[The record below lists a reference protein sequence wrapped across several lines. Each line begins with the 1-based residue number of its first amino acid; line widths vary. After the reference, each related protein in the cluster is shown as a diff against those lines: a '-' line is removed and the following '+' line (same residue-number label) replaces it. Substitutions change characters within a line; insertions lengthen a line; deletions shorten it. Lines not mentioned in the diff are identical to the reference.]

1 MTQARRIAREL
12 AAMTCVFLLSSAA
25 VGQDPIATLRNSAID
40 EELTPPPLSNPS
52 NDDRRRVR
60 NYPEQPP
67 IIPHTIRGYQVDLNT
82 NRCLACHSRRAVEE
96 SQAPMVSV
104 THFVDR
110 DGQMRAFISPRRYFC
125 TQCHVTQTEV
135 RPLIGND
142 FIDVDALLAGPG
154 AIPEN

>member
-1 MTQARRIAREL
+1 MIRAGRVARGL
-12 AAMTCVFLLSSAA
+12 AAVTCVILLSSAA
-25 VGQDPIATLRNSAID
+25 VGHDPIATLRSAAID

-82 NRCLACHSRRAVEE
+82 NRCLTCHSRRAVEE

-110 DGQMRAFISPRRYFC
+110 DGQTRAFISPRRYFC

-142 FIDVDALLAGPG
+142 FIDVEALVTDPRA
-154 AIPEN
+154 EN